1 MQSSIALKTRICC
14 GQKFQRHS
22 KAFNGTEYVFV
33 TEYVLTAFVTKGKVL
48 MALVNTATGE
58 IFSNPISVVNQ
69 YDVTQGEFNL
79 IKNYDKTILP
89 VF

>member
-22 KAFNGTEYVFV
+22 KAFNV

-58 IFSNPISVVNQ
+58 YFYNPISVVNQ